1 MTTCR
6 ILYLIGELN
15 TGGAERQLCYLLQR
29 MDRDRYRP
37 AVAVWNFSEGDV
49 HVGIIRELRVPIYSF
64 PGKMSSI
71 SKLISLRSLL
81 RRLRPE
87 VIHSYSFY
95 TNFAAYWAARRSG
108 AIAMGSIR
116 SDFIWAIKQSGPIR
130 GRLSARWP
138 SSQICNSLAAE
149 QSVRC
154 SRTLFA
160 PHSVSVVR
168 NGIDLVRFSRLA
180 LPDEEPFRI
189 LGIGYLLP
197 VKRWDRLITAAR
209 QLKKQGLKFMVQI
222 AGDGPLRS
230 ELERRSV
237 DAGV

>member
-71 SKLISLRSLL
+71 SKLIALRSLL

-130 GRLSARWP
+130 
-138 SSQICNSLAAE
+138 
-149 QSVRC
+149 
-154 SRTLFA
+154 
-160 PHSVSVVR
+160 
-168 NGIDLVRFSRLA
+168 
-180 LPDEEPFRI
+180 
-189 LGIGYLLP
+189 
-197 VKRWDRLITAAR
+197 
-209 QLKKQGLKFMVQI
+209 
-222 AGDGPLRS
+222 
-230 ELERRSV
+230 
-237 DAGV
+237 DA